1 MVSMGLEKLI
11 PGSSM
16 LAVDACNT
24 GLLLGQLSFLP
35 LKHCLTLAPLDVFGG
50 LSQLLLSQEEQS
62 DRHRRGSSFLPSLWC
77 SLV

>member
-35 LKHCLTLAPLDVFGG
+35 LKHCLTLAPLDVFRRPESALAQPGG
-50 LSQLLLSQEEQS
+50 A
-62 DRHRRGSSFLPSLWC
+62 
-77 SLV
+77 V

>member
-1 MVSMGLEKLI
+1 MVCMGLEKLI

-16 LAVDACNT
+16 VAVDACDT
-24 GLLLGQLSFLP
+24 GLLLQLSFLP
-35 LKHCLTLAPLDVFGG
+35 MKQCLTLAPLDVLGG

-62 DRHRRGSSFLPSLWC
+62 DRHRLGGSFLPSLWG